1 MIMQT
6 DRHNTHTHHSHTYR
20 CSLSDIQY
28 TKILSEPISWE
39 SPGVH
44 NRTENVL
51 ISVKYIQIQLFA
63 ADNVKHVSRGRPM
76 ADSICRYVLEPA
88 NEVNWLNSITLRL
101 KLLIL
106 K

>member
-6 DRHNTHTHHSHTYR
+6 HRHSTHYSHTYR

-28 TKILSEPISWE
+28 TKTLSEPISWE
-39 SPGVH
+39 SPDVH

-63 ADNVKHVSRGRPM
+63 ADNVKHV
-76 ADSICRYVLEPA
+76 L
-88 NEVNWLNSITLRL
+88 
-101 KLLIL
+101 
-106 K
+106 